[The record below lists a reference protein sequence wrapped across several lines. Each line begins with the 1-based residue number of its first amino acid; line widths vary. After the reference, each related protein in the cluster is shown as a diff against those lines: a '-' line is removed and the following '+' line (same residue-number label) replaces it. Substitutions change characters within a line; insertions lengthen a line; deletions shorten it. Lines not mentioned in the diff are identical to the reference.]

1 MSRVIN
7 VSIWTDA
14 SVQKGRT
21 GVGVV
26 IQQGQK
32 RYRMITDTGECDNNT
47 AELLAVRHALSLV
60 ENRRACQVVL
70 NTDSEYVQR
79 LLNCEGL
86 SRGDWPIV
94 FDILVLVD
102 ECHGFSVNLT
112 PGRTKNLGNREAHRL
127 AYSAG
132 RG

>member
-1 MSRVIN
+1 MSWVAN

-14 SVQKGRT
+14 SVRKGRT
-21 GVGVV
+21 GIGVV
-26 IQQGQK
+26 IQRGQK
-32 RYRMITDTGECDNNT
+32 RYRMIADTGECNNNT
-47 AELLAVRHALSLV
+47 AELMAVRYALGLIK
-60 ENRRACQVVL
+60 NRPCCSVAV

-79 LLNCEGL
+79 LLNCEGM

-94 FDILVLVD
+94 EDILALVR

-112 PGRTKNLGNREAHRL
+112 PGRAKNPGNREAHRL

-132 RG
+132 KG